1 MSSAAVET
9 DVLIVGA
16 GPVGLFLANECARRG
31 LRWRLVETHASQ
43 SEHSKALAIFS
54 RTLEI
59 FDMAGLAGPFLELAN
74 RVNSIRLTTRD
85 RTLARMPFA
94 PDNSVYPF
102 VAMVPQDVTER
113 LLVDALGRNGGA
125 VEYRTSFVG
134 AVQHDDRVDVTLER
148 NGERETTSAGFVV
161 GCDGAHSAV
170 RRLLGLPFEG
180 GEYKARFMLADIE
193 TNDAFPAAEMQLCP
207 NSDGPLAIF
216 PMSATRRRI
225 VAMIDDPEGGS
236 PSLES
241 VRQLLAERAPPGIE
255 ARALNWSSYF
265 HIHHRRV
272 SRLRER
278 RMFVAGDAAH
288 IHSPFGGQGMNTG
301 LQDAWNLVWKLDLVV
316 RDHANDALLDSYSA
330 ERVPVIKGVIGT
342 TDHLT
347 RALGTP
353 NRLAEA
359 LRDAVIPLVSRLAP
373 FQHAVVQR
381 LSGLGIAYHGSPV
394 IEGAGKRYLDDS
406 MRDGSGVRSRY
417 LLLVDE
423 NAAPPVLEG
432 ARRLVDALAAL
443 VELQQVGRRGIMLV
457 RPDGHVAFEDARA
470 GGAALASVQALLE
483 CQSAASRAHG
493 LPAKLAR
500 VTIPPLP

>member
-1 MSSAAVET
+1 MSNAVAET

-31 LRWRLVETHASQ
+31 LRWRLVETRASQ

-54 RTLEI
+54 RTLEV

-74 RVNSIRLTTRD
+74 RVTSIRLATRG
-85 RTLARMPFA
+85 RTLARMPFT
-94 PDNSVYPF
+94 PDNSPYPF
-102 VAMVPQDVTER
+102 IAMVPQDVTER
-113 LLVDALGRNGGA
+113 LLVEALVRKGGA
-125 VEYRTSFVG
+125 VEYRTSFVD
-134 AVQHDDRVDVTLER
+134 AHQHDDRVDVTLER

-170 RRLLGLPFEG
+170 RRLLALPFEG
-180 GEYKARFMLADIE
+180 GEYEARFMLADIE

-216 PMSATRRRI
+216 PMSATRRRV
-225 VAMIDDPEGGS
+225 VAMVADPEGGS
-236 PSLES
+236 PSLEL
-241 VRQLLAERAPPGIE
+241 VRRLLVERAPDGIE
-255 ARALNWSSYF
+255 AHALNWSSYF
-265 HIHHRRV
+265 RIHHRHV
-272 SRLRER
+272 SRLREG

-316 RDHANDALLDSYSA
+316 RGHARDALLDSYGA
-330 ERVPVIKGVIGT
+330 ERLPVIKGVIET

-353 NRLAEA
+353 SRLAEA
-359 LRDAVIPLVSRLAP
+359 LRDAVIPMVSRLAP

-381 LSGLGIAYHGSPV
+381 LSELGVAYHGSPV
-394 IEGAGKRYLDDS
+394 IEGAGKRYIDAS
-406 MRDGSGVRSRY
+406 MRGGSGIRSRY
-417 LLLVDE
+417 LLLVGG
-423 NAAPPVLEG
+423 NAAPTVLEG
-432 ARRLVDALAAL
+432 ARRLVDAFATL
-443 VELQQVGRRGIMLV
+443 VELRPVGRGGLTLV
-457 RPDGHVAFEDARA
+457 RPDGHVAFEDAD
-470 GGAALASVQALLE
+470 GGDAALASLQALLE
-483 CQSAASRAHG
+483 RQSAGCRPDG